1 MVKELFKACPE
12 KEREQRMIT
21 NEFDRQVENLIQKGY
36 PSIAGLNE
44 VEFRSQLQPLKTKT
58 IEFEKNEEDREGFI
72 PYVIVIK
79 SEWVDGE
86 KAMQLVE
93 RKNQKGFSVMD
104 ADDIQRFK
112 PIEGIELPNGIAYLA
127 MDIDTG
133 TETRNVTPN
142 EALKTIVNDNRSPL
156 TLEEGIA
163 VITHNPDILM
173 KNSGFSL
180 LGSRC
185 GDRRVTAL
193 WISAGKPKLGWCW
206 AGNPHTWL
214 GSASCSSRVGM

>member
-1 MVKELFKACPE
+1 
-12 KEREQRMIT
+12 MIT
-21 NEFDRQVENLIQKGY
+21 NEFDQQVENLIQKGY
-36 PSIAGLNE
+36 PAIAGLNE
-44 VEFRSQLQPLKTKT
+44 DEFRNQLQPLKTNT
-58 IEFEKNEEDREGFI
+58 IGFEKSVEDREGYI

-104 ADDIQRFK
+104 ANDIQRFK

-173 KNSGFSL
+173 KNRGFSL

>member
-1 MVKELFKACPE
+1 
-12 KEREQRMIT
+12 MIT

-36 PSIAGLNE
+36 PAIAGLNE
-44 VEFRSQLQPLKTKT
+44 DEFRIQLQPLKSKA
-58 IEFEKNEEDREGFI
+58 IQFEKRVEDREGYI
-72 PYVIVIK
+72 PYIIVIK

-86 KAMQLVE
+86 KAIQLVE

-104 ADDIQRFK
+104 AEDIQRFN
-112 PIEGIELPNGIAYLA
+112 PIEGIELPTGMAYLA
-127 MDIDTG
+127 VDIDTG
-133 TETRNVTPN
+133 KETRNVTPN
-142 EALKTIVNDNRSPL
+142 EALKMIVNDNRSPL

-163 VITHNPDILM
+163 VITHFPDLLM
-173 KNSGFSL
+173 KNNGFSL

>member
-1 MVKELFKACPE
+1 
-12 KEREQRMIT
+12 MIT

-36 PSIAGLNE
+36 PAIVGLNE
-44 VEFRSQLQPLKTKT
+44 VEFRNQLQPLKTNT
-58 IEFEKNEEDREGFI
+58 IEFEKNEEDREGYI

-133 TETRNVTPN
+133 TETRNVTPI

-173 KNSGFSL
+173 KNRGFSL